1 MNEMVLM
8 EISTF
13 CRMRCG
19 QYQFFSVNF
28 KVHNIT
34 CAEVSKVVCKIHSN
48 RFANYKYAQT
58 SALEG
63 NY

>member
-1 MNEMVLM
+1 
-8 EISTF
+8 
-13 CRMRCG
+13 MRCG

-28 KVHNIT
+28 KAHNIT
-34 CAEVSKVVCKIHSN
+34 CAEVSKVVCKIYSN
-48 RFANYKYAQT
+48 RLANYKYAQT